1 MNVYF
6 VRYILGRKTRLI
18 GESHWSPAPSSISQS
33 RRGWWRCLVFPEI
46 RSQGCSP
53 APVFNP
59 LPVTAEYHCFR
70 KDTTWYRKMVINLQ
84 RAKKKREIQIPSKG
98 LQLSLSVLPGRSST
112 VDTHPISVSDFHGT
126 KQSRHVVT
134 EPTLFLFSLPRC
146 ALPVLCRQKQHQY
159 LCRFQVAIQFT
170 PLLIGEEKLEVTEKQ
185 VNKCQNSH
193 YAPQHKLGN
202 TILEG
207 PRKQNALTSKH
218 PRTTATP
225 AH

>member
-1 MNVYF
+1 MIQKNGDKF
-6 VRYILGRKTRLI
+6 TK
-18 GESHWSPAPSSISQS
+18 SQ
-33 RRGWWRCLVFPEI
+33 
-46 RSQGCSP
+46 
-53 APVFNP
+53 
-59 LPVTAEYHCFR
+59 
-70 KDTTWYRKMVINLQ
+70 
-84 RAKKKREIQIPSKG
+84 KKKREIQIPSKG
-98 LQLSLSVLPGRSST
+98 LQLSLSVLPGRSSA

-207 PRKQNALTSKH
+207 PCKQNALTSKH
-218 PRTTATP
+218 REPLQPQPIKRMIPGKFNLTCAFY
-225 AH
+225 ANENDQ

>member
-84 RAKKKREIQIPSKG
+84 RAKKKERDSNT
-98 LQLSLSVLPGRSST
+98 LQGTSAVSVSPARPHSSA
-112 VDTHPISVSDFHGT
+112 VDTHPISVSDFHST
-126 KQSRHVVT
+126 KQSWHVVT

-146 ALPVLCRQKQHQY
+146 ALPVLCRQKQRSVLVSFSGGHTVY
-159 LCRFQVAIQFT
+159 SSFKRR
-170 PLLIGEEKLEVTEKQ
+170 GETGSYGET
-185 VNKCQNSH
+185 
-193 YAPQHKLGN
+193 G
-202 TILEG
+202 
-207 PRKQNALTSKH
+207 
-218 PRTTATP
+218 
-225 AH
+225 

>member
-1 MNVYF
+1 MIQKNGDKFTKSQKKERDSNTLQGTSAVS
-6 VRYILGRKTRLI
+6 V
-18 GESHWSPAPSSISQS
+18 SPARPHSS
-33 RRGWWRCLVFPEI
+33 
-46 RSQGCSP
+46 
-53 APVFNP
+53 A
-59 LPVTAEYHCFR
+59 
-70 KDTTWYRKMVINLQ
+70 
-84 RAKKKREIQIPSKG
+84 
-98 LQLSLSVLPGRSST
+98 

-170 PLLIGEEKLEVTEKQ
+170 PLLKGEEKLEVTEKQ
-185 VNKCQNSH
+185 VNKCQTGQ